1 MTKVHTISIFFSA
14 DSLVVRSV
22 AASEASSIV
31 LVGNPK
37 KDVPLKRA
45 YAYDLRGGAR
55 HQTQRNETKR
65 YQRWPFVTTEAS
77 VAVAIPEEK

>member
-22 AASEASSIV
+22 AVAVSEVSSIV

-45 YAYDLRGGAR
+45 YAYEEAPGIGIKP
-55 HQTQRNETKR
+55 NETKHETKR
-65 YQRWPFVTTEAS
+65 RGGGF
-77 VAVAIPEEK
+77 